1 MTQIILSA
9 FLPVFAVIAL
19 GWAIRASG
27 YVPRTLWRGVNALN
41 HRVLLPCFLFAVIA
55 QARFDGASA
64 LTLAGI
70 SALGTGMMA
79 ALAVLTAILMRAP
92 SSTRAPLVASA
103 VMWNVVLTL
112 TLAERLLGSAI
123 ASASAAV
130 AAIGIFLGSALSVAG
145 FALGSGKGLNAA
157 ILKTA
162 RDPVVLSCVLGLIA
176 NGLGLGQT
184 PVLHTPVEMIG
195 TGAMAVILLSMGA
208 GLDFSALKGRLGV
221 LISAAVLRTGVGPVV
236 YLGLAL
242 AFGLSGDLAVLLA
255 LTGAAPAAAF
265 IYAVAADF
273 EGEAGL
279 TAGMIT
285 LTVLTSLLTLPVT
298 AAIALSL

>member
-1 MTQIILSA
+1 
-9 FLPVFAVIAL
+9 
-19 GWAIRASG
+19 
-27 YVPRTLWRGVNALN
+27 
-41 HRVLLPCFLFAVIA
+41 
-55 QARFDGASA
+55 
-64 LTLAGI
+64 
-70 SALGTGMMA
+70 
-79 ALAVLTAILMRAP
+79 
-92 SSTRAPLVASA
+92 
-103 VMWNVVLTL
+103 
-112 TLAERLLGSAI
+112 
-123 ASASAAV
+123 
-130 AAIGIFLGSALSVAG
+130 
-145 FALGSGKGLNAA
+145 
-157 ILKTA
+157 
-162 RDPVVLSCVLGLIA
+162 
-176 NGLGLGQT
+176 
-184 PVLHTPVEMIG
+184 
-195 TGAMAVILLSMGA
+195 MGA